1 MLPKNVENLLVT
13 GRCVSASRGASGA
26 VRPTAQCMAM
36 GEAAGVAAALAVK
49 NGITPRTVDVTLLRK
64 ILTENGAII

>member
-1 MLPKNVENLLVT
+1 
-13 GRCVSASRGASGA
+13 
-26 VRPTAQCMAM
+26 MAM